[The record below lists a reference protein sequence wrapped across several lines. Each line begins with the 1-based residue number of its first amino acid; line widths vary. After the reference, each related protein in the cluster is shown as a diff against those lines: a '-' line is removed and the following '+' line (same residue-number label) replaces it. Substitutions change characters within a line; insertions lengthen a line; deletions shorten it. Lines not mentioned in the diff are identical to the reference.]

1 MYNFC
6 FSRTNKASSEYRCD
20 KPGDIGRID
29 VILVKSTRQ
38 DCLVCSDTFLQSI
51 HSDNS
56 TIDLFR
62 QFLWL
67 IRWENLQ
74 DHAVETIS
82 TIDLWRQYLRLIRS
96 DNFYD
101 QSAETISTMRRM
113 MTSESSPQ
121 VAKCSIE
128 QYLILI
134 KCLYCKIAIIKID
147 IFCWICFH

>member
-1 MYNFC
+1 MCIICLFQDQQGLLRISVWQTWWY
-6 FSRTNKASSEYRCD
+6 RPHRCD
-20 KPGDIGRID
+20 NYKISEARLSG
-29 VILVKSTRQ
+29 VQWEK
-38 DCLVCSDTFLQSI
+38 I
-51 HSDNS
+51 HSDKS
-56 TIDLFR
+56 TIDLLR

-82 TIDLWRQYLRLIRS
+82 TIDLWRQFLRLIRS

>member
-1 MYNFC
+1 MNNNEHASQLQLRVSEYNFQTVPPYSAIVNVSP
-6 FSRTNKASSEYRCD
+6 FEYS
-20 KPGDIGRID
+20 KVTSFVPFIRISLI
-29 VILVKSTRQ
+29 ILSFKNA
-38 DCLVCSDTFLQSI
+38 L
-51 HSDNS
+51 
-56 TIDLFR
+56 TIDPLR
-62 QFLWL
+62 QF
-67 IRWENLQ
+67 
-74 DHAVETIS
+74 
-82 TIDLWRQYLRLIRS
+82 LRLIRS

-147 IFCWICFH
+147 IFC